1 MAAKEQQRIKDLEVG
16 KALGGDREAS
26 VTRGTGKGG
35 GAVRKIIAKTIPYT
49 VDWKSVMMRYLRVAE
64 NATKVWTKP
73 GIKGLAAGYP
83 QQGKIPN
90 PNKLDAIFAIDT
102 SGSIGT
108 AELEYACAVAK
119 QMAMTARNLKCRIV
133 LWHGE
138 AYYISD
144 PINSQGALEET
155 IKNIT
160 TESGG
165 TVMSSVA
172 DLLAA
177 RNINPYVTIYIT
189 DGYVEEDVRLPRS
202 KNLVVI
208 VNRASSDEE
217 FRTTMAKKFESVN
230 AEVICTPDL
239 SGE

>member
-1 MAAKEQQRIKDLEVG
+1 M
-16 KALGGDREAS
+16 
-26 VTRGTGKGG
+26 
-35 GAVRKIIAKTIPYT
+35 KI
-49 VDWKSVMMRYLRVAE
+49 E
-64 NATKVWTKP
+64 N
-73 GIKGLAAGYP
+73 
-83 QQGKIPN
+83 
-90 PNKLDAIFAIDT
+90 
-102 SGSIGT
+102 
-108 AELEYACAVAK
+108 
-119 QMAMTARNLKCRIV
+119 
-133 LWHGE
+133 
-138 AYYISD
+138 
-144 PINSQGALEET
+144 
-155 IKNIT
+155 KNIT

-189 DGYVEEDVRLPRS
+189 DGYVEQDVRLPRS